1 MSNDTELDFLKQI
14 FEQVEIQ
21 PTVEFEFRLY
31 HDEAGEPV
39 CFSYEQLDMP
49 HIVVEKSF
57 YDAHILTGYKV
68 IDGKIV
74 DNPDPAKKL
83 LRFVP
88 NGNTLYAHKY
98 DMQIPVTADTEGA
111 RGFDVD

>member
-31 HDEAGEPV
+31 HDETGEPV

-49 HIVVEKSF
+49 YIVVEKSF
-57 YDAHILTGYKV
+57 YDAHILTGYKIIPTLLKNYCVLCQMV
-68 IDGKIV
+68 IHCMLTSMICRY
-74 DNPDPAKKL
+74 P
-83 LRFVP
+83 
-88 NGNTLYAHKY
+88 
-98 DMQIPVTADTEGA
+98 
-111 RGFDVD
+111 

>member
-1 MSNDTELDFLKQI
+1 MSNDTELDFLAQI

-21 PTVEFEFRLY
+21 PTAEFEFRLY

-49 HIVVEKSF
+49 YIVVEKSF
-57 YDAHILTGYKV
+57 YDAHVLTGYKV

-74 DNPDPAKKL
+74 NNIDPAKKL
-83 LRFVP
+83 LRLIP
-88 NGNTLYAHKY
+88 NGDTVWSHKY
-98 DMQIPVTADTEGA
+98 DMQIPVCADTDGA
-111 RGFDVD
+111 RGWNID